1 MEYRRCI
8 LNFFQNFSSFSN
20 SISCADACPLMLVEG
35 SLAAFSRQVLPLAC
49 FPALAIGSEWMG
61 CQLHRHGI
69 PPALSPPGESGRQPQ
84 PDGRRPVWL
93 FQIRTQMVQTESLKS
108 PRDYISSLIS
118 RVGRLIWVPQT
129 QAWRAGA
136 PG

>member
-1 MEYRRCI
+1 M
-8 LNFFQNFSSFSN
+8 
-20 SISCADACPLMLVEG
+20 
-35 SLAAFSRQVLPLAC
+35 
-49 FPALAIGSEWMG
+49 
-61 CQLHRHGI
+61 
-69 PPALSPPGESGRQPQ
+69 
-84 PDGRRPVWL
+84 WL